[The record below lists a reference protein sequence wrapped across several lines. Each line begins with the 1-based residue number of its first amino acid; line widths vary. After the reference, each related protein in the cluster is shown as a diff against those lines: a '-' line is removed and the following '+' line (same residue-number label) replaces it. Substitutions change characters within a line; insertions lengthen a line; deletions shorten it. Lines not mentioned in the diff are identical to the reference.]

1 MAPRYGGNKMT
12 ALAAV
17 IVTCLLSVPVSA
29 DWRED
34 LGTFRIGIAMRH
46 GESYPPGRFEEFRK
60 AVSETL
66 AMPVEIF
73 QARDALALID
83 AQASSRIEYSVLSA
97 MGYATAYELCEC
109 VEPIVAPVSGN
120 GASGIRSILL
130 ADSARAARIG
140 DLAQE
145 TIAAGPAG
153 ALAGD
158 VLPMAGFLW
167 RGKPLADSGLDIVMA
182 PGVTEALEMLSDGR
196 VAAAFLWEYV
206 RPGAATSFDGGPRER
221 LAEMSDARYGV
232 LWRSRPVRFGP
243 HAIRRDLPSEAKAA
257 LRRMLLS
264 LDEDHPLAHDA
275 ISPLLGGGFE
285 AAAHDD
291 YRTVLGL
298 VPAVVEDRDQPQ
310 PD

>member
-1 MAPRYGGNKMT
+1 MAPRHGRNKMM
-12 ALAAV
+12 ALASV
-17 IVTCLLSVPVSA
+17 VLCCLLSAPASA

-34 LGTFRIGIAMRH
+34 LGTFRIGIAMRN

-97 MGYATAYELCEC
+97 MGYATAYELCQC
-109 VEPIVAPVSGN
+109 IEPIAAPVSTS

-130 ADSARAARIG
+130 ADKARAARTV
-140 DLAQE
+140 DLGKV

-153 ALAGD
+153 ALGGD
-158 VLPMAGFLW
+158 LLPTAGFFW
-167 RGKPLADSGLDIVMA
+167 RGKALAESGLDIVMT
-182 PGVTEALEMLSDGR
+182 PGITETLEMLVDGR

-206 RPGAATSFDGGPRER
+206 RPGAATSFGGGPKAR
-221 LAEMSDARYGV
+221 LAEMSDAQYGV

-243 HAIRRDLPSEAKAA
+243 HAIRRDLPSEVKTA

-264 LDEDHPLAHDA
+264 LDEDRPLAHDA

-298 VPAVVEDRDQPQ
+298 VPAVVEGGGD
-310 PD
+310 